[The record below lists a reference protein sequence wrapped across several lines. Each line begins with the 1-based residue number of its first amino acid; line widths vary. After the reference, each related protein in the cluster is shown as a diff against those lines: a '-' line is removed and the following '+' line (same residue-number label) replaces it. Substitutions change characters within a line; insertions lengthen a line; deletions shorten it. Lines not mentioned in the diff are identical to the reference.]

1 MGRNAGGTWAKVGN
15 TSVAIDA
22 NGKRLSKAQT
32 AAMLASAQPLGSLKH
47 REVTLQLQ
55 KGISRYEAVMGV
67 RERNIKVANLSGSFG
82 VTYVNENGSEGI
94 YLNKAFFNRHRNV
107 VEREYRKQYT
117 SGYKNVTN
125 KPIQHTITHELAHA
139 TWNTS
144 YSKPKYVAAGNE
156 IKSLYRAWSR
166 DKKKTGYGAYAT
178 KNVNEFWA
186 EVVTKGIHGNSD
198 KYTKKAISIAKKY
211 KL

>member
-1 MGRNAGGTWAKVGN
+1 MGRNSGGAWSKVGQ
-15 TSVAIDA
+15 TPVAIDV
-22 NGKRLSKAQT
+22 NGKKMSPAEKKRMIESAESLS
-32 AAMLASAQPLGSLKH
+32 SLKH

-67 RERNIKVANLSGSFG
+67 RERNIKVATMSGAFG
-82 VTYVNENGSEGI
+82 ATLVGADGSKGI
-94 YLNKAFFNRHRNV
+94 YLNKRFFNRHRNE
-107 VEREYRKQYT
+107 VESEYRKQYDT
-117 SGYKNVTN
+117 GYKNKTN

-144 YSKPKYVAAGNE
+144 YSKPKYQAAGKE

-166 DKKKTGYGAYAT
+166 DKKKKGYGTYAT

>member
-1 MGRNAGGTWAKVGN
+1 MGRNSGGTWGKVG
-15 TSVAIDA
+15 TASVGIDA
-22 NGKRLSKAQT
+22 NGHKLTKAQT
-32 AAMLASAQPLGSLKH
+32 QKMLASAEGLGSLKH

-55 KGISRYEAVMGV
+55 KGISRYAAVMGV
-67 RERNIKVANLSGSFG
+67 RERNIKVANVPGAFG
-82 VTYVNENGSEGI
+82 VTYINENGSEGI

-107 VEREYRKQYT
+107 VEREYKKQYT
-117 SGYKNVTN
+117 SGFKNVTN

-144 YSKPKYVAAGNE
+144 YSKPKYMAAGKE
-156 IKSLYRAWSR
+156 IKSLYRAWR
-166 DKKKTGYGAYAT
+166 GDKSKTGYGTYAT

-186 EVVTKGIHGNSD
+186 EVVTKGIHGKSD